1 VTHSSHGPRL
11 LSFMFGPG
19 GHVVSNVQARL
30 IASSLALV
38 AAAIFW
44 HAQPQISAGP
54 GAAFLAGALF
64 VVEYI
69 RASIPDRG
77 HRAEPRAAPDAGR

>member
-1 VTHSSHGPRL
+1 
-11 LSFMFGPG
+11 MFAHR

-30 IASSLALV
+30 IASSVALV
-38 AAAIFW
+38 AAAIFV
-44 HAQPQISAGP
+44 HAQPQSSAGP

-64 VVEYI
+64 VVGYV

-77 HRAEPRAAPDAGR
+77 QRAEPRAAPDAGR